1 MPYID
6 VKVTSKLSD
15 TEKDKVKSNLGE
27 LITILPGKTEAVLM
41 VCLTDESTIY
51 FSGLKKEQAAFI
63 NIKLF
68 KESDFEYK
76 AEFTKKV
83 FEFFEEELKITAD
96 SIFLAFD
103 EYNSWGSRGTLR
115 K

>member
-6 VKVTSKLSD
+6 VKVTNKLSD
-15 TEKDKVKSNLGE
+15 TEKDKVKSKLGE
-27 LITILPGKTEAVLM
+27 LITLLPGKSEAVLM

-51 FSGLKKEQAAFI
+51 FSGLKKEKAAFI

-68 KESDFEYK
+68 KESGFEYK
-76 AEFTKKV
+76 EEFTKKV
-83 FEFFEEELKITAD
+83 FEFFDKDLGITGD

-103 EYNSWGSRGTLR
+103 EYESWGSGGKL
-115 K
+115 KK